1 VAGVLHQMPAIS
13 DLRRLRH
20 VEILR
25 L

>member
-1 VAGVLHQMPAIS
+1 MAGVLHQMPAIS